1 MIRRCTTRRLAV
13 LGSMTLVASLGFAGS
28 SSAAPSK
35 ANFKSFTGSCGK
47 AVTDPKAQHPVF
59 VLQNDIGPCK
69 SDGLIFKASNVTLDL
84 RGHTIKG
91 MPLETDSD
99 GKITGGFGEGV
110 GLRLVGNSRV
120 KVISTL
126 PGATIQDFDA
136 GMVIQGGATQPA
148 TDNSVSDIRF
158 TNNRG
163 RQVFGS
169 GTEEEIS
176 DFNDGLA
183 IVNSQFNTIG
193 PNNVFDLNGSGG
205 IRIDDRATN
214 NTVVGNTADG
224 NGGNGIRFL
233 PGATSNLVKGNTS
246 RNNTFSGVA
255 ISFES
260 ADNIIDGNIIHSNR
274 SFGVSTSYLAER
286 TIIRNNEITNNR
298 NGGITLGSGQNT
310 VSKNRVIGN
319 GKGASGTGR
328 GNGIFVGSG
337 TDNFP
342 RVGTTVSENT
352 VQGNGGNGIRI
363 GCMIDQAT
371 HEGGFVQSGCL
382 NWDMHNKV
390 LDNVATG
397 NAVNG
402 PPGTK
407 VFLGFQVVG
416 WYDLLDSTNA
426 DATQSPEDPSGVPL
440 RECSN
445 NTWSGN
451 SYNTAYPACTTG

>member
-1 MIRRCTTRRLAV
+1 
-13 LGSMTLVASLGFAGS
+13 MTLVASLGFVGS

-47 AVTDPKAQHPVF
+47 AVTDPKAQEPVF

-91 MPLETDSD
+91 MPLVKDST

-148 TDNSVSDIRF
+148 TNNSVSGIRF
-158 TNNRG
+158 TENVGKQPRG
-163 RQVFGS
+163 R

-214 NTVVGNTADG
+214 NTITDNIVDR
-224 NGGNGIRFL
+224 NGGVGIRFL
-233 PGATSNLVKGNTS
+233 SNATNNLVTNNVVTGNSST
-246 RNNTFSGVA
+246 NNFAGGVQ
-255 ISFES
+255 ISFSS
-260 ADNIIDGNIIHSNR
+260 ADNTLDDNTIDSNK
-274 SFGVSTSYLAER
+274 SDGVSVSLLADR
-286 TIIRNNEITNNR
+286 TVIRNNRIRNNLG
-298 NGGITLGSGQNT
+298 NGLFLRSGQNT
-310 VSKNRVIGN
+310 VFKNQVIGN
-319 GKGASGTGR
+319 GKGMTGAGK
-328 GNGIFVGSG
+328 GNGIFLLSG

-342 RVGTTVSENT
+342 RAGTTVSENT

-363 GCMIDQAT
+363 SCMIDEDPVTRA
-371 HEGGFVQSGCL
+371 QSGCL
-382 NWDMHNKV
+382 NWDMHNQV
-390 LDNVATG
+390 LRNDATG

-407 VFLGFQVVG
+407 VLGGAGDRFSRFEVVG

-426 DATQSPEDPSGVPL
+426 DAIQSPEDPSGVPL

-445 NTWSGN
+445 NTWSRN
-451 SYNTAYPACTTG
+451 TSNTAYPACAAG

>member
-13 LGSMTLVASLGFAGS
+13 LGSMTLVASLGFVGS

-35 ANFKSFTGSCGK
+35 TNFKSFTGSCGK

-91 MPLETDSD
+91 MPLVTDST

-120 KVISTL
+120 KVISTV

-260 ADNIIDGNIIHSNR
+260 ADNIIDGNIIDSNR

-319 GKGASGTGR
+319 GKGMTGTGR

-352 VQGNGGNGIRI
+352 VQGNAGNGIRI

-371 HEGGFVQSGCL
+371 HEGGFKQAGCL

-390 LDNVATG
+390 LGNDATG

-407 VFLGFQVVG
+407 VFSGFQVVG

-426 DATQSPEDPSGVPL
+426 DATQSPEDPSGGPL

-445 NTWSGN
+445 NTWSRN
-451 SYNTAYPACTTG
+451 TSNTAYPACAAG

>member
-1 MIRRCTTRRLAV
+1 
-13 LGSMTLVASLGFAGS
+13 MTLVASLGFAGS

-59 VLQNDIGPCK
+59 VLQNDIGPCN

-84 RGHTIKG
+84 RGHKIKG
-91 MPLETDSD
+91 MPLVKDSA

-120 KVISTL
+120 KVISTM

-148 TDNSVSDIRF
+148 TNNSVSGIRF
-158 TNNRG
+158 TDNVGKQPR
-163 RQVFGS
+163 GS

-193 PNNVFDLNGSGG
+193 PDNVFDLNGSGG

-214 NTVVGNTADG
+214 NTITGNIVDS
-224 NGGNGIRFL
+224 NGGTGIRFL
-233 PGATSNLVKGNTS
+233 SNATNNLVTGNTS
-246 RNNTFSGVA
+246 KNNSFSGVA
-255 ISFES
+255 VSFGS
-260 ADNIIDGNIIHSNR
+260 ADNTIEGNTIDSNK
-274 SFGVSTSYLAER
+274 SDGVSVSLLADR
-286 TIIRNNEITNNR
+286 NVIRNNEIMNNLG
-298 NGGITLGSGQNT
+298 NGLFLRSGQNT
-310 VSKNRVIGN
+310 VSKNQVIGN
-319 GKGASGTGR
+319 GKGMTGTGK
-328 GNGIFVGSG
+328 GNGIFLLSG

-342 RVGTTVSENT
+342 RAGTTVSENT
-352 VQGNGGNGIRI
+352 VQGNAGNGIRI
-363 GCMIDQAT
+363 SCMIDEDPVTRA
-371 HEGGFVQSGCL
+371 QSGCL
-382 NWDMHNKV
+382 NWDMHNQV
-390 LDNVATG
+390 LGNDATG

-407 VFLGFQVVG
+407 VLGGAGDRFSRFEVVG

-426 DATQSPEDPSGVPL
+426 DATQSPTDPSGVAL
-440 RECSN
+440 VECST
-445 NTWSGN
+445 NTWSRN
-451 SYNTAYPACTTG
+451 TSNTAYPACAAG

>member
-1 MIRRCTTRRLAV
+1 
-13 LGSMTLVASLGFAGS
+13 MTLVASLGFAGS

-158 TNNRG
+158 TDNRG

-183 IVNSQFNTIG
+183 IVNSQFNTIAD
-193 PNNVFDLNGSGG
+193 NVFDRNGSGG

-214 NTVVGNTADG
+214 NTITGNIVDS
-224 NGGNGIRFL
+224 NGGIGIRFL
-233 PGATSNLVKGNTS
+233 SNATNNLVTNNLVTGNSST
-246 RNNTFSGVA
+246 NNFAGGVA
-255 ISFES
+255 VSFGS
-260 ADNIIDGNIIHSNR
+260 ADNTIDNNTIDSNK
-274 SFGVSTSYLAER
+274 SDGVSVSLLADR
-286 TIIRNNEITNNR
+286 TVIRNNRIRNNLG
-298 NGGITLGSGQNT
+298 NGLFLRSGQNT
-310 VSKNRVIGN
+310 VSKNQVIGN
-319 GKGASGTGR
+319 GKGMTGTGK
-328 GNGIFVGSG
+328 GNGIFLLSG

-342 RVGTTVSENT
+342 RAGTTVSENT
-352 VQGNGGNGIRI
+352 VQGNAGNGIRI
-363 GCMIDQAT
+363 SCMID
-371 HEGGFVQSGCL
+371 EGEDPVTGARVLSGCL

-390 LDNVATG
+390 LDNDATG

-407 VFLGFQVVG
+407 VLGGPSDRFSPFEVVG

-426 DATQSPEDPSGVPL
+426 DATQSP
-440 RECSN
+440 
-445 NTWSGN
+445 
-451 SYNTAYPACTTG
+451 